1 MLVSVSFLKNKL
13 GEKQTIINIDKSNA
27 DFIHVDI
34 MDGKFVENKN
44 FTYDEIK
51 DFFIDINKP
60 LDIHLMVEDNLSYIK
75 EFVKL
80 KPAYISFHVESC
92 NNIEE
97 CIKYLHDNNIK
108 AGIALNPETRIYN
121 ILPYL
126 NELDLVLVLSVHPGY
141 GGQEFIKDTLKK
153 INELKALQPKYNYII
168 NVDGGINSDTIKE
181 VNSDMVVS
189 GFYVVSQDDYNER
202 INELK
207 KGK

>member
-92 NNIEE
+92 ENIEE

-126 NELDLVLVLSVHPGY
+126 NDLDLVLVLSVHPGY

>member
-92 NNIEE
+92 ENIEE

-141 GGQEFIKDTLKK
+141 GGQEFIKET
-153 INELKALQPKYNYII
+153 IEYVEIKYR
-168 NVDGGINSDTIKE
+168 GNSLYY
-181 VNSDMVVS
+181 SDAS
-189 GFYVVSQDDYNER
+189 RSY
-202 INELK
+202 L
-207 KGK
+207 